1 MRQLALLALLWLLA
15 TATATGVGLAA
26 IHTVGDVIRGTG
38 PVGPVY
44 ESSRPLPELSP
55 AQAERSTLRL
65 PAATLVVQCTGRTA
79 ELISIRP
86 AAGWRIGEIERG
98 PDEDVDVALRRG
110 RSTSWVEVLLQRRFT
125 AGGAVLRSGL
135 AAGPG

>member
-1 MRQLALLALLWLLA
+1 MRQRALLALIWLLA

-26 IHTVGDVIRGTG
+26 IHIVGDVIRGTG
-38 PVGPVY
+38 PVGLAY

-65 PAATLVVQCTGRTA
+65 QAATLVVECTGRTA

-86 AAGWRIGEIERG
+86 AAG
-98 PDEDVDVALRRG
+98 
-110 RSTSWVEVLLQRRFT
+110 
-125 AGGAVLRSGL
+125 
-135 AAGPG
+135 

>member
-1 MRQLALLALLWLLA
+1 MRQRALLALIWLLA

-26 IHTVGDVIRGTG
+26 IHIVGDVIRGTG
-38 PVGPVY
+38 PVGLAY

-65 PAATLVVQCTGRTA
+65 QAATLVVECTGRTA

-86 AAGWRIGEIERG
+86 AAGWRIGETERG
-98 PDEDVDVALRRG
+98 PDEDVDVVLRRG
-110 RSTSWVEVLLQRRFT
+110 RSTSWVEVYCNEGSPR
-125 AGGAVLRSGL
+125 AVLS
-135 AAGPG
+135 